1 MTYALAVLIPI
12 LTLALT
18 LALTVGVSGIRENR
32 RHEAELNRI
41 NDEWAAYYA
50 KGGK

>member
-1 MTYALAVLIPI
+1 MTYALATLVPLI
-12 LTLALT
+12 LLALT

-41 NDEWAAYYA
+41 NNEWAAYYA
-50 KGGK
+50 NGGK